1 MLRSRKT
8 ALLVILII
16 ICSLLASCY
25 PNGRPFSK
33 IAYADSV
40 VLKDMRGPGIYEI
53 KDKAAI
59 EAFIDMLNGCT
70 YEKLDADDP
79 ESVFK
84 QYEYYRTMI
93 GDQAYYINEE
103 VCEIYINPTVN
114 SGREGRYKI
123 VDFDK
128 SIFDA
133 LISAASSPEPQQ

>member
-1 MLRSRKT
+1 
-8 ALLVILII
+8 
-16 ICSLLASCY
+16 
-25 PNGRPFSK
+25 
-33 IAYADSV
+33 
-40 VLKDMRGPGIYEI
+40 
-53 KDKAAI
+53 
-59 EAFIDMLNGCT
+59 
-70 YEKLDADDP
+70 
-79 ESVFK
+79 
-84 QYEYYRTMI
+84 MI